1 MWGFCCPKALKA
13 FCNVHVDF
21 KAVSG
26 MTSALEGGHDHIQ
39 LKYFVLCYYMQ
50 DFQHVKF
57 CIVGVELMLT
67 CLQRSK
73 CAHMVAWYVDV
84 CFLASCAE

>member
-26 MTSALEGGHDHIQ
+26 ITSALEGGHDHIQ
-39 LKYFVLCYYMQ
+39 LKYFVLCYYTQ
-50 DFQHVKF
+50 DF
-57 CIVGVELMLT
+57 
-67 CLQRSK
+67 
-73 CAHMVAWYVDV
+73 
-84 CFLASCAE
+84 